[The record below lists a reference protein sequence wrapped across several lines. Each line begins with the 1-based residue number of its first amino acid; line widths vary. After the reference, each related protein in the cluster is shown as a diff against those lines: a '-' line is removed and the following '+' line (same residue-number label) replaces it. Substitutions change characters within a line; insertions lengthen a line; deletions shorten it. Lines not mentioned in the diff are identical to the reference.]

1 MNTRRPDSAA
11 PLTQARR
18 IVVKVG
24 SALLVDGDTGRVNRA
39 WLETLVEDLLRL
51 RKRGQPV
58 ILVSAGAIVLGRRRL
73 GLKHGALRLEE
84 SQAAAAVGQ
93 IRLAHAYKE
102 LLEGCD
108 VTVAQVL
115 LTLEDSERRR
125 RYLNARATLES
136 LLALGALPVINEN
149 DTVATAEIRYGD
161 NDRLAARVAQMAG
174 ADCLVLL
181 SDVEGLYSADPTRDP
196 GARFIHEVPQI
207 TPGIEAMAGR
217 AAAQVGSGGMAA
229 KMAAAR
235 IAVAAGCH
243 MCIAAGVH
251 RHPLR
256 RIEEGADCTWFVPS
270 ATPAAASKQWIAGT
284 LRPAGALT
292 IDAGA
297 RRALLEGRSLLP
309 AGVIAARGRFD
320 RGDTVSVLAAD
331 GAEIARGIVAYS
343 DVDAARIMGRK
354 SSEIADILGFR
365 GRDEMI
371 HRDDLVLM
379 RQELTG
385 AVWRGPARTGS
396 TTGAGARPSGLGRTR
411 VAVPLAVA
419 GTARERATTVPADA
433 GALCLKSGNAGL
445 LRGGSESQHSSR
457 ALHECLAPGLQSAGL
472 PAQCIQLVPLTDR
485 AAVGYMLA
493 GMSEYLDVI
502 VPRGGKTLVQRV
514 QKEARGP
521 VIGHLE
527 GNCHEYIDRRPD
539 RRLAATIPTD

>member
-1 MNTRRPDSAA
+1 MNTRRADLAA

-24 SALLVDGDTGRVNRA
+24 SALLVDGESGRVNRA

-51 RKRGQPV
+51 RKRGQRV
-58 ILVSAGAIVLGRRRL
+58 ILVSSGAIALGRRRL
-73 GLKHGALRLEE
+73 GLKHGTLRLEE

-125 RYLNARATLES
+125 RYLNARATLEA

-161 NDRLAARVAQMAG
+161 NDRLAARVAQMVG

-181 SDVEGLYSADPTRDP
+181 SDVEGLYSADPNREP

-207 TPGIEAMAGR
+207 TPEIEAMAGR
-217 AAAQVGSGGMAA
+217 SASQVGSGGMTA
-229 KMAAAR
+229 KIAAAR

-243 MCIAAGVH
+243 MCIAAGVY

-270 ATPAAASKQWIAGT
+270 ATPAAARKQWIAGT

-297 RRALLEGRSLLP
+297 LRALLEGRSLLP
-309 AGVIAARGRFD
+309 AGVTGARGRFD

-331 GAEIARGIVAYS
+331 GAEIARGMVAYS

-379 RQELTG
+379 RQGL
-385 AVWRGPARTGS
+385 S
-396 TTGAGARPSGLGRTR
+396 TEP
-411 VAVPLAVA
+411 
-419 GTARERATTVPADA
+419 VPAP
-433 GALCLKSGNAGL
+433 
-445 LRGGSESQHSSR
+445 QP
-457 ALHECLAPGLQSAGL
+457 AP
-472 PAQCIQLVPLTDR
+472 
-485 AAVGYMLA
+485 
-493 GMSEYLDVI
+493 
-502 VPRGGKTLVQRV
+502 
-514 QKEARGP
+514 
-521 VIGHLE
+521 
-527 GNCHEYIDRRPD
+527 
-539 RRLAATIPTD
+539 